1 MATTAKIAIASD
13 VGEASLSLSRTSTL
27 TKAGGKTDVDSTS
40 GLARKKLTATTL
52 ANLITTTGY
61 TADVANKVYIS
72 NAGTSDS
79 EYFIISVGGD
89 LSTPVVEEIGRLYG
103 GDWMFFPWGVDDNI
117 TIQPS
122 VATEMIV
129 DYMVIHG

>member
-13 VGEASLSLSRTSTL
+13 VGEASLALERTSTL

-40 GLARKKLTATTL
+40 GLARKKLTAITHVD
-52 ANLITTTGY
+52 LITTSGY

-79 EYFIISVGGD
+79 EYFIIGIGAAAG
-89 LSTPVVEEIGRLYG
+89 TYEEIGRLYG
-103 GDWMFFPWGVDDNI
+103 GDWMFFPWGVDDDI

-122 VATEMIV
+122 VSTEMVV

>member
-1 MATTAKIAIASD
+1 MATTAKIALASD

-40 GLARKKLTATTL
+40 GLARKKLTAVTL
-52 ANLITTTGY
+52 VDLITTTGY

-79 EYFIISVGGD
+79 EYFVISTGD
-89 LSTPVVEEIGRLYG
+89 IAGTPEEIGRLYG
-103 GDWMFFPWGVDDNI
+103 GDWMFFPWGVDDDINI
-117 TIQPS
+117 TPS